1 MSDTGATGSFNVLGN
16 TGTTGA
22 TGVTGVTGVT
32 GATGMYPLPGGPT
45 GPTYIMTLEQLVQY
59 HDTTIDSENK
69 DKVAMDFIVK
79 PGTSGVQQ
87 NLIQWASVGF
97 PSSYQVLS
105 VALICPSPCSD
116 GQSRNMQSY
125 ISYLTGSDI
134 MTLTTAFQSN
144 FLGISFSYSIN
155 GNVVNLHASKIP
167 KV

>member
-22 TGVTGVTGVT
+22 TGVTG
-32 GATGMYPLPGGPT
+32 ATGMYPLPGGPT
-45 GPTYIMTLEQLVQY
+45 GPTYIMTLDQLVQY
-59 HDTTIDSENK
+59 HDKTVVSENK

-87 NLIQWASVGF
+87 NLIQWATAGF
-97 PSSYQVLS
+97 PASYQVLS

>member
-16 TGTTGA
+16 TGTTGF
-22 TGVTGVTGVT
+22 T
-32 GATGMYPLPGGPT
+32 GATGMYPLPRGPT

-69 DKVAMDFIVK
+69 DKIAMDFIVK

-87 NLIQWASVGF
+87 KLIQWASAGF

-105 VALICPSPCSD
+105 VDLIRPSPCSD

>member
-22 TGVTGVTGVT
+22 TG
-32 GATGMYPLPGGPT
+32 MYPLPRGPT
-45 GPTYIMTLEQLVQY
+45 GPTYIMTLDQLVQY
-59 HDTTIDSENK
+59 HDTTVESENK

-87 NLIQWASVGF
+87 NLIQWATAGF
-97 PSSYQVLS
+97 PASYQVLS

>member
-22 TGVTGVTGVT
+22 TGVT

-87 NLIQWASVGF
+87 NLIQWATAGF
-97 PSSYQVLS
+97 PASYQVLS

>member
-22 TGVTGVTGVT
+22 TG
-32 GATGMYPLPGGPT
+32 MYPFPHGPT
-45 GPTYIMTLEQLVQY
+45 GPTYIMTLDQLVQY
-59 HDTTIDSENK
+59 HDKTVDSENK

-79 PGTSGVQQ
+79 PRTSGVQQ
-87 NLIQWASVGF
+87 NLIQWATAGF
-97 PSSYQVLS
+97 PASYQVLS

>member
-22 TGVTGVTGVT
+22 TG
-32 GATGMYPLPGGPT
+32 MYPFPHGPT
-45 GPTYIMTLEQLVQY
+45 GPTYIMTLDQLVQY
-59 HDTTIDSENK
+59 HDTTVESENK

-79 PGTSGVQQ
+79 PRTSGVQQ
-87 NLIQWASVGF
+87 NLIQWATAGF
-97 PSSYQVLS
+97 PASYQVLS
-105 VALICPSPCSD
+105 VALIRPSPCSD

-134 MTLTTAFQSN
+134 MTLTTKFASN

>member
-1 MSDTGATGSFNVLGN
+1 MSDTGATGSFEVLGN

-32 GATGMYPLPGGPT
+32 GTTGMYPLPGGPT

>member
-1 MSDTGATGSFNVLGN
+1 MDLKEGAGSFNVLGN

-22 TGVTGVTGVT
+22 TG
-32 GATGMYPLPGGPT
+32 MYPLPRGPT

-69 DKVAMDFIVK
+69 DKIAMDFIVK

-87 NLIQWASVGF
+87 KLIQWASAGF

-105 VALICPSPCSD
+105 VSLICPSPCSD

-167 KV
+167 RV